1 MIGLMESS
9 PPESFAVVDVS
20 AWEAEESEEM
30 GARDKL
36 WVMARPELDTPS
48 HLWKAARTPDKL
60 PEYGADSC
68 AERIATE
75 IAHLMGV
82 KSARVELAIR
92 QGERGVIGERIGG
105 ELRHGNELL
114 SDLHPGYEVA
124 KKGPVTGYDL
134 ASIRTVLSEYQG
146 WSVGLNAF
154 DCFVGLLVF
163 DALVGNTDR
172 HHENWAVVQDSRELA
187 PSFDHGA
194 SLGFNANSSQMADA
208 GRYASKAKAR
218 PFGRGIG
225 TLDLAREALDMVTT
239 EVGNLWI
246 GRVGDLN
253 EADIP
258 LIVEAVPTSWMSD
271 VRRTFVTELIV
282 ANRRRLLT

>member
-1 MIGLMESS
+1 
-9 PPESFAVVDVS
+9 
-20 AWEAEESEEM
+20 M

-36 WVMARPELDTPS
+36 WVMSDLAHNTPS
-48 HLWKAARTPDKL
+48 HLWKAARSPEKL

-68 AERIATE
+68 AERITTE

-82 KSARVELAIR
+82 RAAGVELAVR
-92 QGERGVIGERIGG
+92 HRERGVIGERIGG

-114 SDLHPGYEVA
+114 SDLHLDYQVA
-124 KKGPVTGYDL
+124 QKGPVPGYDL
-134 ASIRTVLSEYQG
+134 ASIRTVLSDHRG
-146 WSVGLNAF
+146 WSVGLGAF

-172 HHENWAVVQDSRELA
+172 HHENWAVVQDSRTLA

-194 SLGFNANSSQMADA
+194 SLGFNANNHQVADA

-225 TLDLAREALDMVTT
+225 TLDLAREALGMVTA
-239 EVGNLWI
+239 EVANLWV
-246 GRVGDLN
+246 GRVGDID
-253 EADIP
+253 ETDIQ
-258 LIVEAVPTSWMSD
+258 LIVGAVPAAWMSE

-282 ANRRRLLT
+282 ANRRRMLT